1 MVKRVKKGDIVI
13 DNELDYSEREL
24 EIITPKELEELEKE
38 KKKKKKVKKE
48 KVIKENKE
56 DKPVRKAK
64 ISRVVAITL
73 LLFLV
78 AGFMYFCAYW
88 YVEVYKKDDGN
99 IYEVIN
105 KKLGYSF
112 VSYNTK
118 YELSMLND
126 TYILDAKDNVLY
138 NVLNKDGKV
147 LFEDSIEYTDI
158 YMDLNNELY
167 VINNDS
173 SEYGNLLSLYKL
185 VNGKFELVNDYSEVG
200 YQYGLIIYNDGTNKY
215 LYGLSKMSHVFE
227 ETDNVNKIIM
237 LDGENE
243 VILDKNVYLGNLG
256 EVDVEV
262 TSTRYM
268 PVNNLESVGLYDF
281 KEKKLIIDYNYQE
294 LKLVDVDNK
303 ILKVKKNYKYALIDI
318 NLKKL
323 LDYKYEYVEYYD
335 DYILVGL
342 SNKVGLM
349 DKEYNLLVSPVIPY
363 DYFMDNITM
372 NSYKISDNVIVSIKK
387 DVLGNVSYETYL
399 IKTDKT
405 VTKLEEDFVYK
416 KDFSYTVSNDNRKY
430 NIYDKDLLFIGT
442 IDITDYDFAKRLE
455 LNVVGDTI
463 VGDDKVFYD
472 ATTLKQVNELQETKV
487 VKDKYELLLKN
498 DGTVSIYVNN
508 KVIGNYKYEY
518 GYNLYNENSDGT
530 FYYLSN
536 NSYVAIK
543 KVNE

>member
-1 MVKRVKKGDIVI
+1 MVKRVKKDEVVI
-13 DNELDYSEREL
+13 DNEVDFYTQKL

-38 KKKKKKVKKE
+38 KKSKRKEKKE
-48 KVIKENKE
+48 KIIEE
-56 DKPVRKAK
+56 KPVRKAK
-64 ISRVVAITL
+64 VSRVVAITL
-73 LLFLV
+73 LLFLI
-78 AGFMYFCAYW
+78 AGFIYFCAYW
-88 YVEVYKKDDGN
+88 YVEVYKKDDGG

-138 NVLNKDGKV
+138 NVLNKEGKV
-147 LFEDSIEYTDI
+147 LFEDSIEYKEI
-158 YMDLNNELY
+158 YMDLDNELY
-167 VINNDS
+167 VVNNDS
-173 SEYGNLLSLYKL
+173 SEYGNMLSLYKL

-200 YQYGLIIYNDGTNKY
+200 YQFGLIIYNDGTNKY

-237 LDGENE
+237 LDGETE
-243 VILDKNVYLGNLG
+243 ILLDKNVYLGNLG
-256 EVDVEV
+256 ETNIEV

-268 PVNNLESVGLYDF
+268 PVNNLKAVGLYDF
-281 KEKKLIIDYNYQE
+281 EENTLVVDYNYQE
-294 LKLVDVDNK
+294 LKLIDVDNK
-303 ILKVKKNYKYALIDI
+303 ILKVKKNYKYALLDI

-335 DYILVGL
+335 DYILVGIG
-342 SNKVGLM
+342 NKIGLM
-349 DKEYNLLVSPVIPY
+349 DKEYNLLVSPVISY

-372 NSYKISDNVIVSIKK
+372 SSYKISDNVIVSIKK
-387 DVLGNVSYETYL
+387 DVLGNVSYETYI
-399 IKTDKT
+399 IKADKT
-405 VTKLEEDFVYK
+405 VNKLEEDFVYK
-416 KDFSYTVSNDNRKY
+416 KDFSYTISNDSRKY
-430 NIYDKDLLFIGT
+430 NIYDKDLMFVGT
-442 IDITDYDFAKRLE
+442 IDIADYDFAKRLE
-455 LNVVGDTI
+455 FNKVGDTI

-472 ATTLKQVNELQETKV
+472 LATLKQVSELQETKIK
-487 VKDKYELLLKN
+487 KDNYELLLKS
-498 DGTVSIYVNN
+498 DGVVSIYVNN

-518 GYNLYNENSDGT
+518 GTNLYNENNDGT